1 MTVFTTDELKTLFGI
16 QNSSHINNIMQVMKK
31 NSLVKNVA
39 KRLRCLNNYNEW
51 ELASKI
57 RYPSY
62 ISFESV
68 LQKSWIIF
76 QNYQHTITLA
86 ASNSLKKEIDGISI
100 EYHKI
105 KTSILTNPVG
115 LNYNWKYY
123 EACPERAICDMV
135 YLYKNT
141 NFDNI
146 SNLDLKRLEE
156 ISCIYPQKTNLLLSN
171 LIKYAQSE

>member
-1 MTVFTTDELKTLFGI
+1 MTVFTTDELKTLFEI

-68 LQKSWIIF
+68 LQKS
-76 QNYQHTITLA
+76 
-86 ASNSLKKEIDGISI
+86 
-100 EYHKI
+100 
-105 KTSILTNPVG
+105 
-115 LNYNWKYY
+115 
-123 EACPERAICDMV
+123 
-135 YLYKNT
+135 
-141 NFDNI
+141 
-146 SNLDLKRLEE
+146 
-156 ISCIYPQKTNLLLSN
+156 
-171 LIKYAQSE
+171 